1 MRGLALAAALGAVL
15 DVGLVGGTRSGF
27 SGNAIYRRSPSKAN
41 NTIVQLFEWPW
52 TSVATEC
59 TQYLAPFGYGY
70 VQVSPASEHI
80 TGTEWWTDY
89 QPVSYILTSKRGTQ
103 AEFESMVSTC
113 NAAGVGVIVD
123 AVFNHMS
130 GTTSSTNTGFAG
142 SSYSKYNYPAVPYT
156 ASQFHYC
163 NGANGAAGISD
174 YTNATNVWFC
184 EASLEG
190 LADLAQE
197 QASVRKSIAAYLQV
211 LLNAGVAG
219 FRIDAAKNMPPSNIS
234 AIFSLLEGSFYDTQ
248 EVGYGEGNSA
258 LVEPPAYV
266 GNGDVIE
273 FRVPSSIY
281 TYFTTNEGI
290 ANMVT
295 PTPMGSAWGFLA
307 SDNANAIMANQDS
320 ERTPGESLNYTAAN
334 NAYTLGAIFLLAFNY
349 GTPTV
354 YSGFNFTNYDQGKLE
369 WKRWLCK
376 MILMRCRCS
385 PEFVRVHQR
394 ADVLL
399 QWLALYASLLCLVRD
414 MLIYLPGEHRWPAI
428 ANMVGFHN
436 AVGSSALTNIQ
447 EGTNQQI
454 AFGRGSIGFVAI
466 NNEPSPWTNTFT
478 TSLPAGTYCDAI
490 HDTNTSPSVCAGTTY
505 TVSGGAFS
513 ATIGAYD
520 AIALYVNKDVSI
532 GSGSTSGN
540 VPATVKITF
549 NVQVTTVVGQ
559 QVYLTGSIAEL
570 NDWSTSSDLALSAAD
585 YTSSD
590 PLWFVT
596 VAIPENTSFQY
607 KFYYTEN
614 GAVTWEADPNR
625 SYTTGTAAATINDVW
640 QS

>member
-1 MRGLALAAALGAVL
+1 MRGLELAATLVAVL

-27 SGNAIYRRSPSKAN
+27 SGNTIYRRSPSKAN

-184 EASLEG
+184 EAS
-190 LADLAQE
+190 AISQE

-281 TYFTTNEGI
+281 TYFTTNQGI

-295 PTPMGSAWGFLA
+295 PTPMGAAWGFLA

-354 YSGFNFTNYDQGKLE
+354 YSGFNFTNYDQSAPQSSSGYTNAPTCYSNG
-369 WKRWLCK
+369 W
-376 MILMRCRCS
+376 RC
-385 PEFVRVHQR
+385 
-394 ADVLL
+394 
-399 QWLALYASLLCLVRD
+399 
-414 MLIYLPGEHRWPAI
+414 EHRWPAI

-490 HDTNTSPSVCAGTTY
+490 HDTNTSPDNWRIRRYCA
-505 TVSGGAFS
+505 FP
-513 ATIGAYD
+513 
-520 AIALYVNKDVSI
+520 LNLFPVSI

-596 VAIPENTSFQY
+596 VAIPENTTFQY

-614 GAVTWEADPNR
+614 GAVTWEVDPNR

>member
-1 MRGLALAAALGAVL
+1 MKGLFGNTRRVDLG
-15 DVGLVGGTRSGF
+15 GSC
-27 SGNAIYRRSPSKAN
+27 AN

-80 TGTEWWTDY
+80 TGTQWWTDY

-113 NAAGVGVIVD
+113 NAAGVGVLVD
-123 AVFNHMS
+123 VVFNHMTGS
-130 GTTSSTNTGFAG
+130 SASTTSTGFAG

-163 NGANGAAGISD
+163 NGANGAASISD

-184 EASLEG
+184 ELSG

-197 QASVRKSIAAYLQV
+197 QAGVRESIAAYLQV

-219 FRIDAAKNMPPSNIS
+219 FRVDSAKSMPPANIS
-234 AIFSLLEGSFYDTQ
+234 AIFSLLSGSFYDTQ
-248 EVGYGEGNSA
+248 EVVYGAGNSP
-258 LVEPPAYV
+258 LVEPDQYT

-273 FRVPSSIY
+273 FRVPGSIY
-281 TYFTTNEGI
+281 TYFTSEGI

-295 PTPMGSAWGFLA
+295 PTPMGAAWGFLA
-307 SDNANAIMANQDS
+307 SSSANAIMANQDS
-320 ERTPGESLNYTAAN
+320 ERNPGESLNYEAAN
-334 NAYTLGAIFLLAFNY
+334 NAYVLGAIFLLAFNY

-354 YSGFNFTNYDQGKLE
+354 YSGYNYTSYDQGACTSSSGYTNAVSCNSNG
-369 WKRWLCK
+369 W
-376 MILMRCRCS
+376 RC
-385 PEFVRVHQR
+385 
-394 ADVLL
+394 
-399 QWLALYASLLCLVRD
+399 
-414 MLIYLPGEHRWPAI
+414 EHRWQAI
-428 ANMVGFHN
+428 ANMVAFHN

-447 EGTNQQI
+447 EGSSNQQI

-466 NNEPSPWTNTFT
+466 NNAGSSWSQTFT

-490 HDTNTSPSVCAGTTY
+490 HDTNTSPSVCTGTTY
-505 TVSGGAFS
+505 TVSGGSFS

-520 AIALYVNKDVSI
+520 AIALYVNKDISI
-532 GSGSTSGN
+532 GSGSSSGGGGGSGG
-540 VPATVKITF
+540 TVAITF
-549 NVQVTTVVGQ
+549 NLQVTTVVGQ
-559 QVYLTGSIAEL
+559 EVYLTGSISQL
-570 NDWSTSSDLALSAAD
+570 NDWSTSSNLLLSAAD

-590 PLWFVT
+590 HLWFIT
-596 VAIPENTSFQY
+596 VELPENTSFQY
-607 KFYYTEN
+607 KFYYTQN
-614 GAVTWEADPNR
+614 GQVTWEADPNR
-625 SYTTGTAAATINDVW
+625 SYTTGTGAATVNDVW